1 MNRRWTD
8 IPSPVLTWLTWL
20 IMVTALSAT
29 VVLSDGDRMLLGD
42 DAMRMVE
49 AIDLL
54 NGQAWTDTTQYR
66 DNTPYGASMHWS
78 RLIDAPLVGLMI
90 VFRPLFGSGAA
101 DAAAFVWPLLVLL
114 GVIAFLVALTER
126 LAGQA
131 GRIPI
136 LVLTAMALPVYSEFY
151 PGRVDHHNVQT
162 LLALAV
168 ILSTVAART
177 SVRWS
182 VVAGVAA
189 ATALAIGTESIPV
202 LLACLVTVPVFWVLD
217 PFNRAAVLAFAA
229 SFGLASLA
237 HFLAVTS
244 PSAYLMGAC
253 DALSLTYVSAAGMY
267 GLAIVVALSLGRW
280 LAHPATRFAALALSG
295 VLVGGTTLWFFPEC
309 VSGPYGNLD
318 ADLAAILMTE
328 IGEAHPIWTWISAG
342 LRPGL
347 SILILPFAGLLA
359 VVAAAF
365 FDNPS
370 RRMDWLILLAFCVAL
385 IVVMIMQV
393 RGYRLAAI
401 AVLPAAAW
409 LVSVAW
415 SRFRARQSP
424 GAALVAGIA
433 VLGFM
438 GAVHWA
444 VAVALFVPHVKPRQ
458 IARNEAWN
466 ACLDRDSYAR
476 LASLPPGRIISYLL
490 IGPQILLNTPHSI
503 VTAGYHRNE
512 AGLRDAVRFFSGD
525 EAEARAVAA
534 ERGLDYLVFC
544 RGLQPQ
550 EGLHG
555 LPRFEGTGWSW
566 LTMLSGPE
574 EPLQIYTI
582 GATGR

>member
-1 MNRRWTD
+1 MKRRWAD
-8 IPSPVLTWLTWL
+8 IPSPVLIGLTWAIL
-20 IMVTALSAT
+20 AIALSAM
-29 VVLSDGDRMLLGD
+29 VILSGGGRMLLGD

-49 AIDLL
+49 AIDLR

-114 GVIAFLVALTER
+114 GVIALLVALTER
-126 LAGQA
+126 LVGPA

-136 LVLTAMALPVYSEFY
+136 LVLTAMALPIYSEFY

-168 ILSTVAART
+168 ILSTIAART
-177 SVRWS
+177 SIRWS

-202 LLACLVTVPVFWVLD
+202 LLAGLVTVPMFWVLD

-229 SFGLASLA
+229 SFGLASLT

-244 PSAYLMGAC
+244 PSAYLTGAC
-253 DALSLTYVSAAGMY
+253 DALSLTYVSAAGLY
-267 GLAIVVALSLGRW
+267 GLAIVVVLSLGRW
-280 LAHPATRFAALALSG
+280 LAHPIARFAALAVSG
-295 VLVGGTTLWFFPEC
+295 VLVGGTILWLFPEC
-309 VSGPYGNLD
+309 MSGPYGNLD
-318 ADLAAILMTE
+318 ADLAAMLMTE
-328 IGEAHPIWTWISAG
+328 IGEAYPIWTWISAG

-347 SILILPFAGLLA
+347 SILILPFIGLGALI
-359 VVAAAF
+359 AAASF
-365 FDNPS
+365 AKPS
-370 RRMDWLILLAFCVAL
+370 RRLDWLVLLAFCIAL
-385 IVVMIMQV
+385 TMVMIMQV

-401 AVLPAAAW
+401 AVLPAGAW
-409 LVSVAW
+409 LVSATW
-415 SRFRARQSP
+415 SRFRARQTL
-424 GAALVAGIA
+424 GAAFVAGVA

-444 VAVALFVPHVKPRQ
+444 VAVVAFSPYIKPHQV
-458 IARNEAWN
+458 ARNEAWN
-466 ACLDRDSYAR
+466 TCLDRDSYAR
-476 LASLPPGRIISYLL
+476 LASLPPGRVVSYLL
-490 IGPQILLNTPHSI
+490 IGPQILLNTPHAI

-525 EAEARAVAA
+525 EAAARAVAA

-555 LPRFEGTGWSW
+555 LPLFQGTKWPW
-566 LTMLSGPE
+566 LTRLSEPG
-574 EPLQIYTI
+574 EPLQIYAI
-582 GATGR
+582 EAASR

>member
-1 MNRRWTD
+1 ML
-8 IPSPVLTWLTWL
+8 IWLTWL
-20 IMVTALSAT
+20 IMAMALAAM
-29 VVLSDGDRMLLGD
+29 VVLSDGGRMLLGD

-49 AIDLL
+49 ATDLL

-90 VFRPLFGSGAA
+90 VFKPLFGSGAA

-114 GVIAFLVALTER
+114 GVIALLAALTER
-126 LAGQA
+126 LVGKA

-136 LVLTAMALPVYSEFY
+136 LVLTAMALPIYSEFY

-168 ILSTVAART
+168 ILSTIAART
-177 SVRWS
+177 SLRWS
-182 VVAGVAA
+182 IIAGIAA
-189 ATALAIGTESIPV
+189 ATTLAIGTESIPV
-202 LLACLVTVPVFWVLD
+202 LLACLIAVPIFWVLD
-217 PFNRAAVLAFAA
+217 PANRGAVLAFAA

-244 PSAYLMGAC
+244 PSAYLGGAC

-267 GLAIVVALSLGRW
+267 GLAIIAALSLGRW
-280 LAHPATRFAALALSG
+280 LTHPLMRFAALAVSG
-295 VLVGGTTLWFFPEC
+295 VLIGGTTFWFFPEC
-309 VSGPYGNLD
+309 LSGPYGDLD
-318 ADLAAILMTE
+318 ADLAAILLTE
-328 IGEAHPIWTWISAG
+328 IGEAQAIWTWTGAG

-347 SILILPFAGLLA
+347 SILILPFIGLGALIAA
-359 VVAAAF
+359 VICAR
-365 FDNPS
+365 PS
-370 RRMDWLILLAFCVAL
+370 RRLDWLVLLAFCVAL
-385 IVVMIMQV
+385 TMVMIMQV
-393 RGYRLAAI
+393 RGYRLAAM

-409 LVSVAW
+409 LVSITW
-415 SRFRARQSP
+415 SRFRARQSL
-424 GAALVAGIA
+424 GAAFVAGIT

-444 VAVALFVPHVKPRQ
+444 LAVALLMPHLKPHDA
-458 IARNEAWN
+458 ARNDAWD

-476 LASLPPGRIISYLL
+476 LASLPPGRVISYLL
-490 IGPQILLNTPHSI
+490 IGPQILLNTPHAI

-555 LPRFEGTGWSW
+555 LPPFRGTEWDW
-566 LTMLSGPE
+566 LTALSEPD
-574 EPLQIYTI
+574 EPLQIYAI
-582 GATGR
+582 EATGR